1 MRYLLTLLLL
11 GLVGCQTP
19 KQDEPSSTAEVSS
32 KSDEPQVPAAS
43 QNNAVSDI
51 TPAEL
56 APAGMGI
63 ATFAGGCFWCME
75 RPFESI
81 EGVTAVISG
90 YTGGPELNP
99 TYQQVGGGDTG
110 HTEAIRVVYDPAK
123 VSYAL
128 LLEVFWR
135 NIKPTQVNG
144 QFVDNGTQY
153 RTGIFYH
160 DDAQKKEAL
169 ESKKE
174 LGESGKFDGPIVT
187 EITQAE
193 VFWPAEAYHQDF
205 YITHSDRYQQYR
217 SRSGRDQYLEKIW
230 GEEAGGYSKHG
241 ASH

>member
-1 MRYLLTLLLL
+1 MKHLLAFTLLV
-11 GLVGCQTP
+11 LVGCQTP
-19 KQDEPSSTAEVSS
+19 KQDDPSSTAAVAS
-32 KSDEPQVPAAS
+32 KSDEPQAPAAS
-43 QNNAVSDI
+43 QSDAVSDI
-51 TPAEL
+51 TAAEL
-56 APAGMGI
+56 APPGMGI

-110 HTEAIRVVYDPAK
+110 HTEAVRVVYDPAK

-144 QFVDNGTQY
+144 QFVDQGAQY
-153 RTGIFYH
+153 RTGVFYH

-169 ESKKE
+169 ASKAE
-174 LGESGKFDGPIVT
+174 LGATGKFDGPIVT
-187 EITQAE
+187 EITQAA

-205 YITHSDRYQQYR
+205 YITHPDHYQQYR
-217 SRSGRDQYLEKIW
+217 SRSGRDQYLQKIW